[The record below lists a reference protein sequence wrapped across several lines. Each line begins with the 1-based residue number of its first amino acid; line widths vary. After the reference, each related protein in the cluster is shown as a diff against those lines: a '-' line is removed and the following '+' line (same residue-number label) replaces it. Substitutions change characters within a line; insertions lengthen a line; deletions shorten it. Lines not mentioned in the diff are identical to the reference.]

1 LLSHALFISCDPLG
15 CRRRHRHRR
24 QHIDQRLVS
33 FFAEGFS
40 STDFETTAT
49 VEIPFF
55 NCQVFSI
62 LFLFIEYQQNF
73 KEF

>member
-1 LLSHALFISCDPLG
+1 LLSYDLFISCHPLG

-33 FFAEGFS
+33 FFAGGFS
-40 STDFETTAT
+40 STDLKLTAT

-62 LFLFIEYQQNF
+62 LFSFIE
-73 KEF
+73 